1 MIPGKNIKSV
11 FDLDLAR
18 RCTEQ
23 LHLYEKSCSHSGF
36 AAAAE
41 YCCRALSDAGFEK
54 IELLEHDADGKTS
67 AFDCTMPPAWDLTG
81 RSYLTVAGENII
93 LADTDKIPFAAA
105 PWSPPTPPEGIT
117 AELVALKPG
126 EVSDVCG
133 KWVLLT
139 IYDGKNP
146 QGEFL
151 EQLRQNGAVGVVA
164 VDFLSGKDYP
174 DSIRWF
180 NGTGRFGW
188 YPTSGDLRL
197 PLFAISAK
205 QGTMLLKKLASG
217 KVTLHGVMDSRI
229 YSGKIYTVTAVIPG
243 KSEQEYALFSHIY
256 EPFAAD
262 NAIGFGAICAIGKA
276 IRELYGTPERT
287 LRVVFG
293 MELYSFSAYLADS
306 KRAERIS
313 GALNMDAI
321 NHKKQ
326 KLLTFVDSPLC
337 APWFGDWVIP
347 EILQQ
352 MLVDTTFTRQRGN
365 LSDDTF
371 AGDPL
376 CGNVPVNWCK
386 NPSGSAHHCGCE
398 DFEAD
403 WQWAADEFPAFASAI
418 AAMLQL
424 SAEDTEKFPAFAIAE
439 FQEQSRLICRS
450 DKSPDEKLLLLKGV
464 YNYLS
469 GKLDSAAKYCRTI
482 ADTST
487 LEKLFRKSC
496 AAVSGT
502 SHLTETEALLAQII
516 PQRNEATPFSL
527 ARIPYNERQSFR
539 LPRLLYSLFDGKNSL
554 LEAFRLADWALNTSS
569 SETEMRN
576 EFQRLKYLEKYGYVT
591 LKRAKS
597 I

>member
-1 MIPGKNIKSV
+1 MIPGKNIQTV
-11 FDLDLAR
+11 FDLELAR

-23 LHLYEKSCSHSGF
+23 LHFYEASCSHSGF

-41 YCCRALSDAGFEK
+41 YCRRALNEAGFEK

-67 AFDCTMPPAWDLTG
+67 FFDCTMPPAWDLTG
-81 RSYLTVAGENII
+81 RSFLTVAGENII

-105 PWSPPTPPEGIT
+105 PWSPPTPPDGIT

-126 EVSDVCG
+126 EVSDVRG

-139 IYDGKNP
+139 IYDGRNP

-188 YPTSGDLRL
+188 YPLAGDQRL
-197 PLFAISAK
+197 PLFAISAR

-276 IRELYGTPERT
+276 IREVYGTPERT

-293 MELYSFSAYLADS
+293 MELYGFAAYLADPG
-306 KRAERIS
+306 RAERIS

-352 MLVDTTFTRQRGN
+352 KLPDTTIIRQQGN

-403 WQWAADEFPAFASAI
+403 WQWAAEEFPAFASAI
-418 AAMLQL
+418 AAMLQF
-424 SAEDTEKFPAFAIAE
+424 SAEETEKFPAFAVTE
-439 FQEQSRLICRS
+439 FQAQSRLICQS
-450 DKSPDEKLLLLKGV
+450 DKRPDEKLLLLKGV
-464 YNYLS
+464 CNYLS
-469 GKLDSAAKYCRTI
+469 GKLDSAAKYCRTV
-482 ADTST
+482 ADTT
-487 LEKLFRKSC
+487 ALEKIFRESC

-502 SHLTETEALLAQII
+502 SCLTETEALLAKII
-516 PQRNEATPFSL
+516 PQRDEATPFSL
-527 ARIPYNERQSFR
+527 AKIPYNERKSFR
-539 LPRLLYSLFDGKNSL
+539 LNRLLYSLFDGKNSL
-554 LEAFRLADWALNTSS
+554 LEAFRLADWQLNTSS
-569 SETEMRN
+569 SETEIQN
-576 EFQRLKYLEKYGYVT
+576 ELQRLKYLEKYGYVT
-591 LKRAKS
+591 LKQSKS